1 MPPHLTLRELIRLRP
16 GTAAA
21 YHQIAASLA
30 YLGRLEEARAT
41 LDRVEK
47 EFAEDVRRYRQRPPW
62 LRPED
67 YAIRIEGLRL
77 AGSPE

>member
-1 MPPHLTLRELIRLRP
+1 MRP

-21 YHQIAASLA
+21 YHQIAAALA

-41 LDRVEK
+41 LDRAEK
-47 EFAEDVRRYRQRPPW
+47 EFTGDVRRYRERPPW

-67 YAIRIEGLRL
+67 YAIRIKGLRL
-77 AGSPE
+77 AGLPE